1 MRALYDAMRRRLD
14 AFSVFDWAT
23 GPVSAVFCRELLVAL
38 RYRRFALMLMGIA
51 LVLLLAIA
59 ANFVQVTTGLIRPQL
74 AVTNVVGLQVSAVLL
89 ILFFVVPALSAVA
102 ISSERHQETEDLLA
116 MALEEPLSLIVGK
129 LLGML
134 SLFAV
139 FHIALLPLSVFTYFF
154 AGIEIMSFF
163 QITFMLYGTALCHSI
178 LGVSFSVMNRHPN
191 RALFAT
197 YTTLF
202 FVYTIPI
209 WGTGQLN
216 PARPVSGFLETH
228 WYVNPLAL
236 LRDLLQSLAGW
247 TACLQFLAHQ
257 ALCLLSAIVFWWL
270 VSALWKRVRLPTMG
284 RAYRLAQRGPRT
296 PAGPI
301 PDWSNAL
308 YHKDCQTSELT
319 RRSWSVAAFLVGLV
333 GAVLFTFWSARV
345 TALTL
350 HTAHGATTLMALLTP
365 LLVLER
371 CRKEMNPASLLMLRV
386 TRTSSREVLVGKAL
400 AVARTLA
407 PLLAGVLL
415 GGLLPLALM
424 EPSALTGGHPATP
437 PRLWLV
443 YQLALLPLKLGVAII
458 VSFTF
463 VRFRAPSAADMA
475 ITLVSGGLA
484 IGGLELL
491 RGGLFDTSDWKA
503 LAGIHYLMLL
513 AGQSLIGIAG
523 AFFGFLIALTRFE
536 AVFDEGSDVFAA
548 RYVDRRSF

>member
-1 MRALYDAMRRRLD
+1 MTDTRRTFQSRVD
-14 AFSVFDWAT
+14 AFSIFDWAT
-23 GPVSAVFCRELLVAL
+23 GPVSAIFCRELLVAL
-38 RYRRFALMLMGIA
+38 RYRRFALLLMGIA
-51 LVLLLAIA
+51 LVLLLSIA
-59 ANFVQVTTGLIRPQL
+59 TNFVQMAAGLIPPQV
-74 AVTNVVGLQVSAVLL
+74 AITNVVGLQVSALLL
-89 ILFFVVPALSAVA
+89 ILYFVIPALSAVA

-116 MALEEPLSLIVGK
+116 MALDEPLSLIVGK

-134 SLFAV
+134 CLFAV
-139 FHIALLPLSVFTYFF
+139 FHIAILPLSVFTYFF

-163 QITFMLYGTALCHSI
+163 QITFMLYGTALCHTL
-178 LGVSFSVMNRHPN
+178 LGVSFSVINRHPN

-197 YTTLF
+197 YATLF
-202 FVYTIPI
+202 FVYTIPV
-209 WGTGQLN
+209 WSTGQLS
-216 PARPVSGFLETH
+216 PARPVPGFLETH

-257 ALCLLSAIVFWWL
+257 ALSLLGAFLLWWL
-270 VSALWKRVRLPTMG
+270 VSRLWARVKLLSML
-284 RAYRLAQRGPRT
+284 RAHWVARRAPRT
-296 PAGPI
+296 PARPI

-319 RRSWSVAAFLVGLV
+319 RSSWSGMAFLVGLL
-333 GAVLFTFWSARV
+333 GAVLFTFWSARF

-350 HTAHGATTLMALLTP
+350 HTAHGATALMALLTP

-371 CRKEMNPASLLMLRV
+371 CRKEMDPISLLMLRV

-400 AVARTLA
+400 AVLRTLA
-407 PLLAGVLL
+407 PLLAGVIV
-415 GGLLPLALM
+415 GGLLPLLLRD
-424 EPSALTGGHPATP
+424 SSVLTGGHPATP
-437 PRLWLV
+437 PGLWLV

-463 VRFRAPSAADMA
+463 VRFRAPSATDMA
-475 ITLVSGGLA
+475 ITLVLGGLA
-484 IGGLELL
+484 IGGLELV
-491 RGGLFDTSDWKA
+491 RSGLFDTSDWKH
-503 LAGIHYLMLL
+503 LTGLHYLMLL
-513 AGQSLIGIAG
+513 AGQSLVGLAG